1 MAVMRARASAR
12 ASAIALTIVTF
23 VGVAAT
29 ARAEMF
35 NPFQRPKTKGKVS
48 EHEIIA
54 EAPTD
59 DHVLKLDASIFDNE
73 LKKSKY
79 NFVMFYAPWDGHSK
93 AFMPRWMSYAQSHK
107 MAGTEM
113 TFSLVDATK
122 ERDLDK
128 RFEIEEYP
136 TLILF
141 RDGVPKRYVGDRSP
155 QHLDKFVRRNLL
167 KPARWLEGTDDVE
180 VFLMGRDVTVIG
192 FFDNKDDL
200 DVYHHAAAE
209 FDLDFGETK
218 SKIAT
223 EDWKAPFP
231 TIKMWRD
238 FDKEPVR
245 YPGGVVQFQSLA
257 QDLTRAVGCLG
268 PHPPAAASSSYGLVD
283 AE

>member
-93 AFMPRWMSYAQSHK
+93 AFMPRWMSYAQSH
-107 MAGTEM
+107 
-113 TFSLVDATK
+113 
-122 ERDLDK
+122 
-128 RFEIEEYP
+128 
-136 TLILF
+136 
-141 RDGVPKRYVGDRSP
+141 
-155 QHLDKFVRRNLL
+155 
-167 KPARWLEGTDDVE
+167 
-180 VFLMGRDVTVIG
+180 
-192 FFDNKDDL
+192 
-200 DVYHHAAAE
+200 
-209 FDLDFGETK
+209 
-218 SKIAT
+218 
-223 EDWKAPFP
+223 
-231 TIKMWRD
+231 
-238 FDKEPVR
+238 
-245 YPGGVVQFQSLA
+245 
-257 QDLTRAVGCLG
+257 
-268 PHPPAAASSSYGLVD
+268 
-283 AE
+283 